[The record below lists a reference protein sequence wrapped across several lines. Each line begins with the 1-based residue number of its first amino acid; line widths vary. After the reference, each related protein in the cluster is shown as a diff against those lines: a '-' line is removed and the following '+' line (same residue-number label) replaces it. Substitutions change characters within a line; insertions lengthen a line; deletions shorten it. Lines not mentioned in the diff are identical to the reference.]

1 MIIRAT
7 FRNIF
12 SFNEETSISFVAG
25 KGTTKPEHV
34 DRAEGRDDI
43 SILKAGVVYGA
54 NASGKSNLIKSI
66 STIKK
71 IVIEDL
77 KKGMYK
83 PFKLGNI
90 IEGNSKI
97 ELEIKVGKEYYAY
110 GIEYN
115 YNSIQE
121 EWLYLINKRTEQLI
135 FERKWNEE
143 KYEYIINKTSK
154 DKDTIQFVNFIAEGT
169 PKNTCFLK
177 EYIKRNGRGVK
188 SIAEVYSWFE
198 KLEIIFPKST
208 YKGFYNLKDEEFN
221 KEFNE
226 ILNYFNT
233 GIKEVKQISVPISWL
248 SIPKEIIE
256 DLENNL
262 GHNEFTVIGDSLVD
276 SYYFEKDKNGKLK
289 AYQLETIHKNNGS
302 EGIRFDLTEES
313 DGSIRLLEIIP
324 MLIYIS
330 KTDRVFLIDELDR
343 SMHTMLTK
351 EIFRIYSKL
360 LQKKNIQSQFI
371 CTTHE
376 SNLLSLESLRE
387 DEIWFAEKDETG
399 STHFTSLCEFEHR
412 DNNKQKG
419 YLNGRYGAIPFYGDI
434 NNIIND

>member
-7 FRNIF
+7 FRNIY

-54 NASGKSNLIKSI
+54 NASGKSNMVKAIYLIREI
-66 STIKK
+66 
-71 IVIEDL
+71 L
-77 KKGMYK
+77 KTGLLPQYYN
-83 PFKLGNI
+83 PFKLADNYG
-90 IEGNSKI
+90 KPTKL
-97 ELEIKVGKEYYAY
+97 ELEFKFDSKYYAY
-110 GIEYN
+110 GIEYDPQR
-115 YNSIQE
+115 ICE
-121 EWLYLINKRTEQLI
+121 EWLYEINKRTDKLI
-135 FERKWNEE
+135 FNRVFRSN
-143 KYEYIINKTSK
+143 KYEYQFSQSIEKNESYPFL
-154 DKDTIQFVNFIAEGT
+154 QFVAEGT
-169 PKNTCFLK
+169 PSNSCFLM
-177 EYIKRNGRGVK
+177 EYVKRNGRGADEIFPV
-188 SIAEVYSWFE
+188 VYWFE
-198 KLEIIFPKST
+198 KLTVAFPDTQIRGLS
-208 YKGFYNLKDEEFN
+208 FQLQNVEF
-221 KEFNE
+221 KKKFNE
-226 ILNYFNT
+226 YLSYFNT
-233 GIKEVKQISVPISWL
+233 GIKEVKLLPISFDNLNL
-248 SIPKEIIE
+248 SGNVI
-256 DLENNL
+256 NNIRYNL
-262 GHNEFTVIGDSLVD
+262 QINKGTFVGESAVD
-276 SYYFEKDKNGKLK
+276 SYYFEKTENGIQAYRLK
-289 AYQLETIHKNNGS
+289 TIHKTADDREVAFEVG
-302 EGIRFDLTEES
+302 EES
-313 DGSIRLLEIIP
+313 DGSIRLFDIIP
-324 MLIYIS
+324 MLISIAEYNI
-330 KTDRVFLIDELDR
+330 VFLIDELDR